1 MRKPLVEVRAQR
13 ASKPRLIAASAV
25 LLALAGCGDDENLGE
40 KPDLPDETP
49 ALWNPCDVLDAQ
61 LIERTF
67 GTVAEEDNGEPTLP
81 ECRFAPDE
89 ETGQP
94 VVTANYSL
102 FSGTLDEAWDKMGQ
116 PDNAD
121 VREPSIPEGEAAR
134 IVVAV
139 VKKQLYVDG
148 FVQNGDLIQQVAVV
162 APPPYDKDL
171 IVAGVERILTRLA
184 AHAEESGLEESGGSE

>member
-1 MRKPLVEVRAQR
+1 MRRSV
-13 ASKPRLIAASAV
+13 AAGAAV
-25 LLALAGCGDDENLGE
+25 LLLALAGCGDGEEVGE

-49 ALWNPCDVLDAQ
+49 ALWNPCDVLDDRFV
-61 LIERTF
+61 EKTF

-89 ETGQP
+89 GTGQP

-116 PDNAD
+116 PEKAD
-121 VREPSIPEGEAAR
+121 VREPKIPGAESSKV
-134 IVVAV
+134 VVAV

-148 FVQNGDLIQQVAVV
+148 FVQNGELIQQVAVV
-162 APPPYDKDL
+162 APAPYDEDR
-171 IVAGVERILTRLA
+171 IVAGVEKTLTRLA
-184 AHAEESGLEESGGSE
+184 THAAESGLEGTD

>member
-1 MRKPLVEVRAQR
+1 MR
-13 ASKPRLIAASAV
+13 SAAAVAV
-25 LLALAGCGDDENLGE
+25 LLLLAGCGGEDVGE

-49 ALWNPCDVLDAQ
+49 ALWNPCDVLDAR
-61 LIERTF
+61 LIEKTF
-67 GTVAEEDNGEPTLP
+67 GTVAVEDDGEPTLP

-89 ETGQP
+89 ESGQP

-102 FSGTLDEAWDKMGQ
+102 FTGTLDEAWDKMGQ
-116 PDNAD
+116 PEDAD
-121 VREPSIPEGEAAR
+121 VREPRIPEGEAAR

-162 APPPYDKDL
+162 APSPYDKER
-171 IVAGVERILTRLA
+171 VVVGVEKVLTRLA
-184 AHAEESGLEESGGSE
+184 ARAEESGLEESGG